1 MMSFKRVGAMAGLCL
16 VLAGCGGDDRDL
28 KDFVAEVKQRPA
40 APIEPIPQIAPY
52 TPYTYE
58 ANGRRTPFTPT
69 APRRDVNRNSD
80 LAPDTNRPR
89 EALEAFPLDSLRLV
103 GTITSGG
110 VTYALIQAPDGV
122 VHRVTRGAH
131 LGQNFG
137 EIDEISDSGILIT
150 EIVQDGLGGYTRRPA
165 TIAPSR

>member
-1 MMSFKRVGAMAGLCL
+1 MMPYKRASAIAGLCL

-28 KDFVAEVKQRPA
+28 QNFVAEVKQRPA
-40 APIEPIPQIAPY
+40 APIEPIPEIAPY

-58 ANGRRTPFTPT
+58 PDGRRIPFTPT
-69 APRRDVNRNSD
+69 TPRREVNRNND
-80 LAPDTNRPR
+80 LAPDADRPR

-103 GTITSGG
+103 GTISSRG

-122 VHRVTRGAH
+122 VYRVTRGAH
-131 LGQNFG
+131 LGQNYG
-137 EIDEISDSGILIT
+137 EIDGISDNGVLLT
-150 EIVQDGLGGYTRRPA
+150 EIVPDGLGGYIRRPA